1 MLNCER
7 NPRIIQIRWYKQI
20 INLMKGV
27 LTVSPKWQC
36 DPSNTNNTQHYR
48 QSIITSIFHDRS
60 LLLDGRN
67 RRMRSRRS
75 TFRQTVPIGFQF
87 VGMFNLTNHFGP
99 IALTA
104 AEKMT

>member
-7 NPRIIQIRWYKQI
+7 NPRIIQMRWYKQI

-67 RRMRSRRS
+67 RRMRSPSFNFPTNCPNRIPIRRN
-75 TFRQTVPIGFQF
+75 V
-87 VGMFNLTNHFGP
+87 
-99 IALTA
+99 
-104 AEKMT
+104 